1 MKVVVNLDAKTSDTF
16 NLVIEQNLLV
26 VRDVS
31 R

>member
-1 MKVVVNLDAKTSDTF
+1 MKVVVNLDANTSDTF